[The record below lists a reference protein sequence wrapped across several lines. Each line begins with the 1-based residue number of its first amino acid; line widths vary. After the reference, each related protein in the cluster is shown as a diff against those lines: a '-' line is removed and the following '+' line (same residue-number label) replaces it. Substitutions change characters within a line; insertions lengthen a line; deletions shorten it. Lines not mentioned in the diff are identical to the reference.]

1 MISSY
6 VYKPL
11 SYFFLT
17 FIATYV
23 FWFLGAYFSFQAGKT
38 SLPVIFMMMGL
49 LAPFVISFFMIFT
62 SKNLVL
68 KNDFINR
75 LFNVRLIQLKI
86 LPLFLFMMPI
96 SILVSVALSILL
108 GGSVLQ
114 LHFAKGFSFS
124 GFIPVLLLLMLAAI
138 FEELG
143 WRGYAFDS
151 LQSRYTYF
159 KATIIFS
166 ILWSL
171 WHFPLIFVQ
180 NTYQYE
186 IVRQNMWFGV
196 NFFAGIIPMGII
208 ISWIC
213 IKNNKSIFAA
223 IVFHFITNIS
233 QEMLAITQFT
243 KCIQTFVL
251 AVIAVVII
259 VVDKEL
265 FFSSKHLAKIKN

>member
-6 VYKPL
+6 TYKPL
-11 SYFFLT
+11 GYFFLT
-17 FIATYV
+17 FITTYV

-38 SLPVIFMMMGL
+38 SLPVIFMMLGL

-62 SKNLVL
+62 SKNLAL

-96 SILVSVALSILL
+96 SVFVSVAISFLF
-108 GGSVLQ
+108 GGSALQ
-114 LHFAKGFSFS
+114 LQFAKGFSFS
-124 GFIPVLLLLMLAAI
+124 GFMPVLLLLMLAAI

-159 KATIIFS
+159 KASVIFG

-186 IVRQNMWFGV
+186 IVNQSLWFGV

-213 IKNNKSIFAA
+213 IKNNKSILAA

-251 AVIAVVII
+251 AVIAGVII
-259 VVDKEL
+259 VVDREL
-265 FFSSKHLAKIKN
+265 FFSSSHLAKIKN